1 MIWRSFKAWS
11 PDGTRLASGGG
22 GRGELF
28 VWEARSGERLHTLS
42 WPNAAVQALAWSPGG
57 TQLLS
62 GSSDGMLRWCALKR
76 GECVRVRKAH
86 RGTIQSL
93 KRNPDGLLLASYG
106 MTALSTSGIWRAATT
121 CARCCEIGPKSG
133 SISAG

>member
-1 MIWRSFKAWS
+1 MNGHKILACAGYLGHPFMEN
-11 PDGTRLASGGG
+11 DGFRERMSQVASTTGM
-22 GRGELF
+22 E
-28 VWEARSGERLHTLS
+28 S
-42 WPNAAVQALAWSPGG
+42 GG

-86 RGTIQSL
+86 QGTIQSL

-106 MTALSTSGIWRAATT
+106 MTALSTSGIWRAAIT